1 MNVKKTTVRLT
12 VMAMLIGLEIVLSRF
27 LSIPTSITK
36 IGFAFVPV
44 AAAALLLGPLA
55 AGAVGAL
62 GDLLGALLFPI
73 GAYFPGFTLTA
84 FLMGLCYGLFLYKD
98 AAFWR
103 VIAAVGVHQFV
114 LSMLLNSLWLW
125 IISTSADNSAFVYKQ
140 AEDGSMTEQPV
151 TVGVSNG
158 NYVEIRSGVSEG
170 ETVYAVVK
178 QEEESTLGGILSGIF
193 GSRQVNQPSGG
204 NGGNRNNWTPG
215 GGGTGT
221 PGNRN
226 RGN

>member
-1 MNVKKTTVRLT
+1 MGESPEVPWDGKLPADEVGAVSASAATGEETPFVATVTKGVFCMNVKKTTVRLT

-36 IGFAFVPV
+36 IGFAFIPV

-125 IISTSADNSAFVYKQ
+125 IISTSADKGYW
-140 AEDGSMTEQPV
+140 
-151 TVGVSNG
+151 
-158 NYVEIRSGVSEG
+158 
-170 ETVYAVVK
+170 AVVLARVP
-178 QEEESTLGGILSGIF
+178 QTLLLAAVQLAVIPALVRILP
-193 GSRQVNQPSGG
+193 RLRKALP
-204 NGGNRNNWTPG
+204 
-215 GGGTGT
+215 
-221 PGNRN
+221 
-226 RGN
+226 